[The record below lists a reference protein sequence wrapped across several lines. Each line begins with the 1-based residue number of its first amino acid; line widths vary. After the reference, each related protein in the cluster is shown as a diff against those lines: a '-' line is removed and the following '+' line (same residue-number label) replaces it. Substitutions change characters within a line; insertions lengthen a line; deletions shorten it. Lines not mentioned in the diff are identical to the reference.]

1 MRRVTPSIPRD
12 CSDSCP
18 VSASVSPK
26 MNPQFAIAIAHL
38 QQADAKLADLIDQ
51 VGPCTLEPRTGTL
64 LDSLTRAIASQQ
76 LSTKAAATIH
86 GRFLA
91 LYPDAPPTAAQL
103 LDTDDNTLRSVGL
116 SRPKIRYLK
125 DLAQHIEA
133 GLPELE
139 ALAQL
144 SDEEII
150 KILTQVKGI
159 GQWTVEMLLI
169 FRLQRPNVL
178 PVDDLGIRKGFQRLF
193 DLAALPKKAEMVE
206 LAKPW
211 EPYRSIAC
219 WYLWRSLEL

>member
-1 MRRVTPSIPRD
+1 MRFP
-12 CSDSCP
+12 
-18 VSASVSPK
+18 SASHGTAPSCFFSNLSIQRDMTP
-26 MNPQFAIAIAHL
+26 PFTEAIAHL
-38 QQADAKLADLIDQ
+38 QQVDANMAALIAQ
-51 VGPCTLEPRTGTL
+51 IGPCKLEPREGTL

-76 LSTKAAATIH
+76 LSTQAAAAIH
-86 GRFLA
+86 GRFLT
-91 LYPDAPPTAAQL
+91 LYPDGPPTAAQL
-103 LDTDDNTLRSVGL
+103 LATEDDTLRSVGL

-144 SDEEII
+144 SDGEII

-178 PVDDLGIRKGFQRLF
+178 PVDDLGIRKAMQRLF
-193 DLAALPKKAEMVE
+193 ELDELPKRTAMIE
-206 LAKPW
+206 LARPW
-211 EPYRSIAC
+211 EPYRTVAC
-219 WYLWRSLEL
+219 WYLWRSLDL

>member
-1 MRRVTPSIPRD
+1 MTPP
-12 CSDSCP
+12 
-18 VSASVSPK
+18 
-26 MNPQFAIAIAHL
+26 FAEAIAHL
-38 QQADAKLADLIDQ
+38 QQADARLADLIEQ
-51 VGPCTLEPRTGTL
+51 VGPCTLQPREGNL

-91 LYPDAPPTAAQL
+91 LYPDGPPTAAQL
-103 LDTDDNTLRSVGL
+103 LATEDDTLRGVGL

-133 GLPELE
+133 GLPDLE
-139 ALAQL
+139 ALDQL
-144 SDEEII
+144 SNEAII
-150 KILTQVKGI
+150 KTLTQVKGI

-169 FRLQRPNVL
+169 FRLQRLDVL

-193 DLAALPKKAEMVE
+193 DLPEMPNKVAMVE

-211 EPYRSIAC
+211 EPYRSVAS
-219 WYLWRSLEL
+219 WYLWRSLDL

>member
-1 MRRVTPSIPRD
+1 MPLEMD
-12 CSDSCP
+12 
-18 VSASVSPK
+18 
-26 MNPQFAIAIAHL
+26 FAPAITHL
-38 QQADAKLADLIDQ
+38 AQTDERLAALIDQ
-51 VGPCTLEPRTGTL
+51 VGPCTLVVREGTL
-64 LDSLTRAIASQQ
+64 LDSLTRAIVSQQ
-76 LSTKAAATIH
+76 LSTQAAATIH
-86 GRFLA
+86 RRFLA
-91 LYPDAPPTAAQL
+91 LYPEGPPVATQL
-103 LDTDDNTLRSVGL
+103 LETDDEVLRSVGL

-139 ALAQL
+139 ALAEL
-144 SDEEII
+144 PDADII
-150 KILTQVKGI
+150 KILTRVKGI

-193 DLAALPKKAEMVE
+193 ELEERPNKAQMID

-219 WYLWRSLEL
+219 WYLWRSLAL

>member
-1 MRRVTPSIPRD
+1 MTQDI
-12 CSDSCP
+12 
-18 VSASVSPK
+18 
-26 MNPQFAIAIAHL
+26 NPQFTPALDHL
-38 QQADAKLADLIDQ
+38 SQVDAKLAELMVQ
-51 VGPCTLEPRTGTL
+51 VGPCSLEPREGTL

-103 LDTDDNTLRSVGL
+103 LATEDDTLRSVGL

-144 SDEEII
+144 SDGEII

-193 DLAALPKKAEMVE
+193 DLPELPNKTAMVE

-211 EPYRSIAC
+211 EPYRSVAC
-219 WYLWRSLEL
+219 WYLWRSLDL

>member
-1 MRRVTPSIPRD
+1 MTPAPD
-12 CSDSCP
+12 P
-18 VSASVSPK
+18 T
-26 MNPQFAIAIAHL
+26 FAAAIAHL
-38 QQADAKLADLIDQ
+38 TQADAKLAALIAQ
-51 VGPCTLEPRTGTL
+51 VGPCRLKPREGTL

-91 LYPDAPPTAAQL
+91 LYPEGPPTAAQL
-103 LDTDDNTLRSVGL
+103 LATEDDTLRNVGL

-125 DLAQHIEA
+125 DLATHLEA

-139 ALAQL
+139 ALAKL

-178 PVDDLGIRKGFQRLF
+178 PIDDLGIRKGFQRLF
-193 DLAALPKKAEMVE
+193 ELDDLPKKTTMVE

-211 EPYRSIAC
+211 EPYRSLAC